1 MKREEAGLD
10 ERKRQYV
17 EEQRKPIPAPAFPQ
31 PPVIEV
37 KLVSK
42 LCKSPLER
50 YVAKGLMLRFGLYS
64 DYGYDN

>member
-42 LCKSPLER
+42 LCKLLLFLSL
-50 YVAKGLMLRFGLYS
+50 L
-64 DYGYDN
+64 